1 MRLGSRTRDVD
12 SQSIT
17 QVFITLFSHPGHHRR
32 WRLILPAKVTQT
44 SLLWILFHLQHVFTI
59 IPDRYRDY
67 AGIMQYIE
75 SSTPSMRS
83 EEEKKSLFQL
93 MIDTDIIFYIP
104 VCDASYSYADVSWDR
119 EREREPYQKYA
130 LRRKREN
137 CFQFLVD
144 IEEYRC

>member
-17 QVFITLFSHPGHHRR
+17 QVFIILFSHPGHHRR

-44 SLLWILFHLQHVFTI
+44 SLLWILFHLHHVFTI

-104 VCDASYSYADVSWDR
+104 VCDASYSYADVS
-119 EREREPYQKYA
+119 
-130 LRRKREN
+130 
-137 CFQFLVD
+137 CG
-144 IEEYRC
+144 